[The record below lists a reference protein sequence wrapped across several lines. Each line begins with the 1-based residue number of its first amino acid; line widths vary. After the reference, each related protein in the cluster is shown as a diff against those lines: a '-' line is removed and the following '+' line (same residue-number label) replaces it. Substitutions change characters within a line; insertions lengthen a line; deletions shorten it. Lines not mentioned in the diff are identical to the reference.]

1 MLLLMLIV
9 DFLATVDRCAAPGA
23 PRNPDIAV
31 AGIVGKNEDD
41 VRPLLLRRG
50 RGQTR
55 DLSLRAPVSGRPL
68 RRITFVSGD

>member
-1 MLLLMLIV
+1 MCG
-9 DFLATVDRCAAPGA
+9 AGA

-31 AGIVGKNEDD
+31 AGIVGKNKDD

-55 DLSLRAPVSGRPL
+55 DLVCGRPF
-68 RRITFVSGD
+68 RDARFVALHSSQATSRPGHWHEPS